1 MKETLHFKIKLSIL
15 GSLHS
20 FFLFSFSVLVMGQSN
35 WLIAKIII
43 MIINK
48 KLELGGTSSN

>member
-1 MKETLHFKIKLSIL
+1 VKETLHFKIKLSIL